1 MKKNKSRQTHKMIDN
16 WNQQMGFKV
25 ITINMFKV
33 LKENIVKT
41 NRQRSENN
49 KKNQTEILEQ
59 KSILGEVEIN

>member
-49 KKNQTEILEQ
+49 KKEPN
-59 KSILGEVEIN
+59 